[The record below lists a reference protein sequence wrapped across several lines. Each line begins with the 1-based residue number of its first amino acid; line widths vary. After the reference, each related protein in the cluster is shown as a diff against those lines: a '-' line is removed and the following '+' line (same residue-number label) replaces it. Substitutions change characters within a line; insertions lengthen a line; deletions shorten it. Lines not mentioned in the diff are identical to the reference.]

1 MNQGKSTG
9 LASIIN
15 SIVSKFELAFD
26 SSDLDIPKSDHY
38 VLCLVDGLAYNSFLE
53 HRSSTCFLSSFSTKQ
68 TLRSGFPSTTAAC
81 LTSLATG
88 LDPIEHGIVGAA
100 FKHNNLYFS
109 PLRWSYIY
117 PQNHSNDQLI
127 EPNISIPTGAWDI
140 LKTHGINV
148 SAYLPQEIS
157 NSTFTEKVFSAAN
170 IYGYNSTSDIT
181 SKLTDILKNEQKS
194 FSYVYFGNLDLVGH
208 IFGINSKEWK
218 QEFLQID
225 LILQQIQKLL
235 RGKATLLVT
244 ADHGMTH
251 VDSKNMIDFS
261 KIPDL
266 YNQTQLMCGDIRA
279 RHIYLKP
286 VCKDKISLTEW
297 NKFLG
302 RDFSIFTR
310 QEIINT
316 NFFGSSNSDEMHER
330 IGDLILISKGSHGL
344 IDSSSCYDQ
353 YQFSWKGHHG
363 ATSDEE
369 QLIPLL
375 IWKQ

>member
-1 MNQGKSTG
+1 M
-9 LASIIN
+9 
-15 SIVSKFELAFD
+15 
-26 SSDLDIPKSDHY
+26 
-38 VLCLVDGLAYNSFLE
+38 
-53 HRSSTCFLSSFSTKQ
+53 
-68 TLRSGFPSTTAAC
+68 
-81 LTSLATG
+81 
-88 LDPIEHGIVGAA
+88 
-100 FKHNNLYFS
+100 
-109 PLRWSYIY
+109 
-117 PQNHSNDQLI
+117 
-127 EPNISIPTGAWDI
+127 
-140 LKTHGINV
+140 
-148 SAYLPQEIS
+148 
-157 NSTFTEKVFSAAN
+157 
-170 IYGYNSTSDIT
+170 
-181 SKLTDILKNEQKS
+181 KNEQKS

>member
-1 MNQGKSTG
+1 MNRGKRTA

-15 SIVSKFELAFD
+15 SIVSRFELTFD
-26 SSDLDIPKSDHY
+26 SSDLAIPKSDHY

-53 HRSSTCFLSSFSTKQ
+53 HSATTSFLSSFNTQQ
-68 TLRSGFPSTTAAC
+68 TLRSGFPSTTASC

-127 EPNISIPTGAWDI
+127 VPDISIPAGAWDV
-140 LKTHGINV
+140 LKAHGIKV
-148 SAYLPQEIS
+148 SACLPREIS

-170 IYGYNSTSDIT
+170 IHSYKTISDIT
-181 SKLTDILKNEQKS
+181 LKLAEILKNEQKS

-208 IFGINSKEWK
+208 IFGTNSKEWK

-225 LILQQIQKLL
+225 LILQQIQKQLH
-235 RGKATLLVT
+235 GKATLLVT

-261 KIPDL
+261 KIPAL
-266 YNQTQLMCGDIRA
+266 YDQTQLICGDIRA
-279 RHIYLKP
+279 RHVYLKP
-286 VCKDKISLTEW
+286 LYKDKISLTEW
-297 NKFLG
+297 NYFLG
-302 RDFSIFTR
+302 KDFSIFTR
-310 QEIINT
+310 KEMVNT
-316 NFFGSSNSDEMHER
+316 QLFGSSESKEMHER
-330 IGDLILISKGSHGL
+330 IGDLILISKGAHGL

-353 YQFSWKGHHG
+353 YQFSWIGHHG
-363 ATSDEE
+363 AISDNE

-375 IWKQ
+375 IWK